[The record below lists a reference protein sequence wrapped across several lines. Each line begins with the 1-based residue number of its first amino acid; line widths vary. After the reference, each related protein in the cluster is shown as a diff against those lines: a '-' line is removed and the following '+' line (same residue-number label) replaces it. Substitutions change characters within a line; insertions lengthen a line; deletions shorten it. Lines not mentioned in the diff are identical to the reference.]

1 MLRCVFSQFH
11 SQRVA
16 CFSNKRVIS
25 TKLLLNNRHHQ
36 ETGSKLSSPPNG
48 LSLLLRLAMAAG
60 TVTCLNYCCYDDP
73 RRATQLE
80 AAVPQALEKALEQDD
95 DDDDE
100 TTTIVNWSG
109 THSIEV
115 PNIHYYEPE
124 TVPELEQI
132 IAKCHKEGQP
142 VRPVGSAL
150 SPNAISFQERGMVS
164 LANLDRI
171 LKIDKENMTVTVEAG
186 ARVSQV
192 IDALR
197 EHGLTLPNLASI
209 AEQQMGGFTQI
220 GAHGTGAAIAPVDHY
235 VTRLK
240 LVTPAR
246 GTVEL
251 SQEDGEI
258 FHLSK
263 VGLGCLGVVSE
274 VTMKVVPAHNLLEHT
289 FVLTRSEAKEKVR
302 ELLKTHKHVR
312 YMWIPYHD
320 AVVVVTNDE
329 EDENSQ
335 ILVESSNNQ
344 REGMNAFKPLR
355 ELLIELSKDSKK
367 PLTDDNLNG
376 KGFGELRDSLLAFH
390 PLSGEHVKTVNQ
402 AEAEFWKLN
411 QGYQIR
417 PSDELLQFDCGGQQ
431 WVFEVCFPTGT
442 YDDNA
447 GHDMQFMETL
457 LNKIESGMIPAH
469 APIEQRW
476 SAASSSLMSPAY
488 GPDGGLHC
496 WVGIILYLPTDDE
509 QERKEITSAFKG
521 QYCDL
526 AREVGSPFGAVT
538 HWGKL
543 EMPTT
548 GEHFLQLRH
557 LLSSRYPLDKFNAA
571 RLYCDPKN
579 ILGNDLL
586 NTVLGNPR

>member
-1 MLRCVFSQFH
+1 MFRCMLPRLRP
-11 SQRVA
+11 QRVA
-16 CFSNKRVIS
+16 CFANKRVLS
-25 TKLLLNNRHHQ
+25 SKLFLNNRHL
-36 ETGSKLSSPPNG
+36 ETGSNASSNAEDM
-48 LSLLLRLAMAAG
+48 SLLLRFAMAAG
-60 TVTCLNYCCYDDP
+60 AATCLNNCLDDL
-73 RRATQLE
+73 RHSTQLE
-80 AAVPQALEKALEQDD
+80 ASQSLEKALEEN
-95 DDDDE
+95 DE
-100 TTTIVNWSG
+100 TTAVVNWSG

-115 PNIHYYEPE
+115 PNKHYYEPQ
-124 TVPELEQI
+124 TVQELEQI
-132 IAKCHKEGQP
+132 IAKCHEEGQV

-164 LANLDRI
+164 MANLDRI
-171 LKIDKENMTVTVEAG
+171 LKIDKESMTVTVEAG

-197 EHGLTLPNLASI
+197 EHDLTLPNLASI

-251 SQEDGEI
+251 SEKDGEI
-258 FHLSK
+258 FHLAK

-289 FVLTRSEAKEKVR
+289 FVITRSEAKEKLRV
-302 ELLKTHKHVR
+302 LLKTHKHIR
-312 YMWIPYHD
+312 YMWIPYQD

-329 EDENSQ
+329 EDENSTR
-335 ILVESSNNQ
+335 LVEISKQNKD
-344 REGMNAFKPLR
+344 GVDAFKPLR
-355 ELLIELSKDSKK
+355 DLLLELSKDEKE
-367 PLTDDNLNG
+367 PLTEDDLIG
-376 KGFGELRDSLLAFH
+376 KGFGELRDSLLSFH
-390 PLSGEHVKTVNQ
+390 PLRGNHVKTVNQ

-457 LNKIESGMIPAH
+457 LDKIESGMIPAH

-476 SAASSSLMSPAY
+476 SAGSASLMSPAH
-488 GPDGGLHC
+488 GPDEGLHC
-496 WVGIILYLPTDDE
+496 WVG
-509 QERKEITSAFKG
+509 
-521 QYCDL
+521 
-526 AREVGSPFGAVT
+526 
-538 HWGKL
+538 
-543 EMPTT
+543 
-548 GEHFLQLRH
+548 
-557 LLSSRYPLDKFNAA
+557 
-571 RLYCDPKN
+571 
-579 ILGNDLL
+579 
-586 NTVLGNPR
+586 